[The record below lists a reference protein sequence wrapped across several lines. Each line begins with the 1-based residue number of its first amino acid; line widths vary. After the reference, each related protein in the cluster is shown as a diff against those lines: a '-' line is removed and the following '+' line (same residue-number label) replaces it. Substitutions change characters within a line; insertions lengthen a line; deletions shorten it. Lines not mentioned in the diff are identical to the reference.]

1 MRDSGERV
9 QVVACV
15 LLRVRSSPSH
25 ASGSL
30 APTCPLAPNGSLAP
44 SLPPIC
50 QVLRDD
56 MHSFP
61 LHISECVP
69 GLLYIGRNA
78 FESKQPSTSHVTRPS
93 TRMLFHVHS
102 APLHLGQTF
111 SPSLRDPSAP
121 KGQEGQLLREYFDWR
136 PLVCCGPKCCSG
148 VKRLS
153 SPWPNLP

>member
-1 MRDSGERV
+1 MRDSGERI

-56 MHSFP
+56 MHS
-61 LHISECVP
+61 LSTS
-69 GLLYIGRNA
+69 RNA
-78 FESKQPSTSHVTRPS
+78 FLAYSVLAGKHSSLKQPSTSPVTRPS
-93 TRMLFHVHS
+93 SRMLFHVHS